1 MEEIW
6 KRLRQ
11 AGMAVQ
17 GDREL
22 TSMISAGCVAAA
34 VESESGKI
42 YTGVC
47 VDTACTLGVCA
58 ERSALFQMIT
68 AGERS
73 FRRVIAVG
81 EGGKAVA
88 PCGACREFMAQLMAG
103 RTGDAEILM
112 DWEEGRTAT
121 LRDLT
126 PDWWL

>member
-1 MEEIW
+1 MNEVW
-6 KRLRQ
+6 KKMYDAAR
-11 AGMAVQ
+11 AVQ

-22 TSMISAGCVAAA
+22 TSMISAGSVAAA
-34 VESESGKI
+34 VESDSGEI

-81 EGGKAVA
+81 DGGKAVA

-103 RTGDAEILM
+103 RTGDVEILM
-112 DWEEGRTAT
+112 DWEGEKIVT
-121 LRDLT
+121 LGDLT
-126 PDWWL
+126 PEWWL